1 MDSNRLTEQNVQL
14 KKAMSL
20 ALNNNWN
27 WAHNIAQDYE
37 SLTANWLYDVL
48 HKIEGDLLNCN
59 DWYVKTDG
67 KKYADFLD
75 VKLELNAILILLEL
89 GI

>member
-1 MDSNRLTEQNVQL
+1 
-14 KKAMSL
+14 MSL
-20 ALNNNWN
+20 ALNNDWN
-27 WAHNIAQDYE
+27 CAHNIAQDYE
-37 SLTANWLYDVL
+37 SLTANWLHALL
-48 HKIEGDLLNCN
+48 HNIEGDMLNSN

>member
-1 MDSNRLTEQNVQL
+1 M
-14 KKAMSL
+14 
-20 ALNNNWN
+20 LN
-27 WAHNIAQDYE
+27 
-37 SLTANWLYDVL
+37 S
-48 HKIEGDLLNCN
+48 N

-75 VKLELNAILILLEL
+75 VKLELNAILIRLEL